1 MSMTDCL
8 PRSYLYVPG
17 NAPERFSKALASG
30 ADAVIVDLEDA
41 VPFEAKASAR
51 NSAAQWLR
59 ETDPGDVELW
69 VRINNGALGAGDID
83 CLADVP
89 SLTGIVL
96 AKASVEGTLR
106 AGKEMERRGLPWRL
120 SPLLETPGAVL
131 GVRQIAAMP
140 RVSRLQLGEYDL
152 CAEVGIT
159 PGPEESETI
168 WARTQLVFA
177 SAEAGIDPPI
187 APVSV
192 VIKDAQALARSTE
205 LARRQGFVG
214 RACIHPAQLA
224 VVHETFTSTVD
235 EVDAARRMLE
245 VFERSRAA
253 GTSVVVDE
261 NGRLVDEATIR
272 SARRVL
278 ALSSR

>member
-1 MSMTDCL
+1 MSDRL
-8 PRSYLYVPG
+8 ARSYLYVPG

-41 VPFEAKASAR
+41 VPFESKGSAR
-51 NSAAQWLR
+51 TATAQWLNQA
-59 ETDPGDVELW
+59 EPGEVELW
-69 VRINNGALGAGDID
+69 VRVNSGGLGASDID
-83 CLADVP
+83 SLAEVA

-96 AKASVEGTLR
+96 AKASAKGTLQV
-106 AGKEMERRGLPWRL
+106 GEEMERRRLPWQL

-131 GVRQIAAMP
+131 DARHIAAMP

-152 CAEVGIT
+152 CAEVGIM
-159 PGPEESETI
+159 PGPEESEST
-168 WARTQLVFA
+168 WARMQLVFA
-177 SAEAGIDPPI
+177 SAEAGIAPPI

-192 VIKDAQALARSTE
+192 VIKDAPALARSTE

-214 RACIHPAQLA
+214 RACIHPSQLA
-224 VVHETFTSTVD
+224 VVHKTFTPNAD
-235 EVDAARRMLE
+235 EVDAARRMLK

-253 GTSVVVDE
+253 
-261 NGRLVDEATIR
+261 IR

-278 ALSSR
+278 ALNPS